1 MSVWLLVGA
10 AWSILTFNL
19 HQSIFEYQHWSKWSS
34 IMWKRSLVCIWWCCI
49 DVVPGTSWLMFLRNI
64 ICTYEPALKF
74 TSRGAKWL
82 SRLSIGLHLRRSPF
96 MSCIEHIIILF
107 THLTPSSLFFQV
119 SFSFLWLFGQV
130 KGIKTLVKFRKTFWV
145 KIEPSAFYSLKG

>member
-34 IMWKRSLVCIWWCCI
+34 VMWKRSLVCIWWCCI
-49 DVVPGTSWLMFLRNI
+49 DVVPGTPWLMFLRNI

-74 TSRGAKWL
+74 TCRGAKWL

-96 MSCIEHIIILF
+96 MSCMEHIIILF

>member
-34 IMWKRSLVCIWWCCI
+34 VMWKRSLVCIWWCCI
-49 DVVPGTSWLMFLRNI
+49 DVVPGTPWLMFLRNI

-74 TSRGAKWL
+74 TCRGAKWL